1 MITVLVL
8 DAPLVILFLS
18 DKFLSGRGNFSI
30 ILDALL
36 VVLFFSD
43 KFLSGGGHIYV
54 LCHSV
59 SEEGSTV

>member
-8 DAPLVILFLS
+8 DAVLVFLFLS

-30 ILDALL
+30 VLDALL
-36 VVLFFSD
+36 IVSFFSD
-43 KFLSGGGHIYV
+43 RFLSGGGHSYV
-54 LCHSV
+54 LRHSV